1 MLHKHLNLCGGYD
14 RRDSE
19 RRAEYLLAA
28 QGSSEVPRRRP
39 WMLRRKIEVLLR
51 AVILPGG
58 LAECYPGSDVLNSG
72 IFDTDYCQSFRVF
85 SGHTIREELQEPR
98 GPEGIPMSG
107 QALSALTNVVAGSA
121 ETAYQIPLSFY
132 SL

>member
-1 MLHKHLNLCGGYD
+1 MAMPCASSDDYTMMLHKHLNLCGGYD

-72 IFDTDYCQSFRVF
+72 IFDTDYCQSFRVTLYAKNF
-85 SGHTIREELQEPR
+85 KS
-98 GPEGIPMSG
+98 PEGPKG
-107 QALSALTNVVAGSA
+107 YL
-121 ETAYQIPLSFY
+121 
-132 SL
+132 